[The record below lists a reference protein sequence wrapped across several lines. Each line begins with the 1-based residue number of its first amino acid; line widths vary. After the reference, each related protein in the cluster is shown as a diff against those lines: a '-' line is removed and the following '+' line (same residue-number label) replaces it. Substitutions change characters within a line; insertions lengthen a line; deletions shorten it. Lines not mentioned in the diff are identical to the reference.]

1 MSTTD
6 TNRQQLRRMLDA
18 IISKDEDA
26 AKSAFHDYV
35 VDRSK
40 SILEMDVS
48 KPAGGEG
55 HSDPKKAPG
64 STDVK
69 SSMKKTADAEID
81 KKGESKDDPKS
92 AKGEAA
98 VKATMAKTG
107 KDEIAKKGESKS
119 DPKSAKGEAAVKATL
134 AKAGKDEI
142 K

>member
-6 TNRQQLRRMLDA
+6 TNRQQLRRMLDS
-18 IISKDEDA
+18 IIAKDDES
-26 AKSAFHDYV
+26 AKAAFHDYV

-64 STDVK
+64 SSDVK
-69 SSMKKTADAEID
+69 SGMKKTADAEID
-81 KKGESKDDPKS
+81 KKGEAKDDPKS
-92 AKGEAA
+92 AKGDAM
-98 VKATMAKTG
+98 VKNTMAKTG
-107 KDEIAKKGESKS
+107 KEEIPKKGESKS
-119 DPKSAKGEAAVKATL
+119 DPKSAQGDKAVKSTL
-134 AKAGKDEI
+134 KSAGDKEI